1 MEREKLLM
9 SDVEFDVLDE
19 LYFVISFEALADSTQ
34 LHPEKLKEVLALLH
48 EKGWLKVYKS
58 ASEELPDGFLNLK
71 ENAQEL
77 LFLASKA
84 GLLAHNGR

>member
-19 LYFVISFEALADSTQ
+19 LYFVVSFNALADSTQ
-34 LHPEKLKEVLALLH
+34 LHPERLKEVLALLYG
-48 EKGWLKVYKS
+48 KGWLKVYKS
-58 ASEELPDGFLNLK
+58 ASEEVAEGFLNFK
-71 ENAQEL
+71 EDAQQF